1 MKIQSWARIAASS
14 ASLAAFAAP
23 AWAQGAPSAAPDHGD
38 TAWILAAT
46 ALVLF
51 MTLPGLALFY
61 AGLVRAKN
69 VLSVMMH
76 CVAIACLASVV
87 WLVAGYTL
95 SFSGAGPL
103 IGDLAK
109 AGLVSVGRGAT
120 TGTLPELV

>member
-1 MKIQSWARIAASS
+1 MTRARV
-14 ASLAAFAAP
+14 LAGLSTLIFAAGWAGAALAQDAPPVADP
-23 AWAQGAPSAAPDHGD
+23 AN

-69 VLSVMMH
+69 ALSVMMH
-76 CVAIACLASVV
+76 CVSIACLASVL
-87 WLVAGYTL
+87 WLLGGYSL
-95 SFSGAGPL
+95 AFSGSNPI

-109 AGLVSVGRGAT
+109 FGLPIG
-120 TGTLPELV
+120 